1 MLDACLV
8 LEGGGLRGGFTG
20 GVLEYLMEQ
29 GVSFERVVG
38 VSAGA
43 CIGASYVSGQKGRN
57 RKVNVEYPSDRRYM
71 GFRHLLTTGS
81 WFNMK
86 FVFGELPK
94 KIVPF
99 DETAFYDSPVGFD
112 VVATSL
118 ESGRPMVFDKED
130 CSNIGLDNVLV
141 ASSSLPLLSRP
152 VEIGGSLYLDG
163 GVSDSIPVEYAL
175 GLHRKAVLVATR
187 PRGYR
192 KGPLRFRGFMKLA
205 FRKYPAFLETLLG
218 RNEKYNR
225 TMDFCERMEKEGRLF
240 ILAPHPEYRVGRLE
254 PSLEKREVLYNHGY
268 SLMQQEFNRL
278 LEFAG
283 GETSR

>member
-1 MLDACLV
+1 MNESCLV
-8 LEGGGLRGGFTG
+8 LEGGGLRGGFTS
-20 GVLEYLMEQ
+20 GVLEFLMEQ
-29 GVSFERVVG
+29 GIPFDRVVG

-43 CIGASYVSGQKGRN
+43 CIGASYLSGQAGRN
-57 RKVNVEYPSDRRYM
+57 RKVNVEYPSDKRYM

-99 DETAFYDSPVGFD
+99 DEAAFYASPSGFD
-112 VVATSL
+112 VLATSL
-118 ESGRPMVFDKED
+118 ESGLPVVFCKEE
-130 CSNIGLDNVLV
+130 CRKYGLDNVLV

-163 GVSDSIPVEYAL
+163 GVSDPIPAEYAL

-192 KGPLRFRGFMKLA
+192 KRPPRLALLMKMA
-205 FRKYPAFLETLLG
+205 FRKYPAFLVTLLG

-225 TMDFCERMEKEGRLF
+225 TLDFCDRMEREGRLF
-240 ILAPHPEYRVGRLE
+240 IVAPSAEYKVGRLE
-254 PSLEKREVLYNHGY
+254 PSLEKRMALYDHGY
-268 SLMQQEFNRL
+268 SLMQRELGPL
-278 LEFAG
+278 LRFLG
-283 GETSR
+283 DGPSR